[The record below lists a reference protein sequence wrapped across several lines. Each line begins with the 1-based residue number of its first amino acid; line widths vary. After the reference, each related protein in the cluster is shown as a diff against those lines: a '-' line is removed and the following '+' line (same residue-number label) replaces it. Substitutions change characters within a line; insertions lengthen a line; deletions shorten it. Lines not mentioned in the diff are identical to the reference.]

1 MNPSTLIGIFAS
13 MLLLVS
19 VLFLQGFFWLVF
31 RFPIMGF
38 DWIYQLK
45 FFNCFVVAV
54 LIWIISGKSK

>member
-1 MNPSTLIGIFAS
+1 MIY
-13 MLLLVS
+13 LLLI
-19 VLFLQGFFWLVF
+19 VLLLQSLFWWGF